1 MLSRHFTHP
10 LNETFNYKVHGI
22 IIHSINNDFTMK
34 TNIIFFFYYNNI
46 HTFT

>member
-22 IIHSINNDFTMK
+22 IIHSINDFTMK